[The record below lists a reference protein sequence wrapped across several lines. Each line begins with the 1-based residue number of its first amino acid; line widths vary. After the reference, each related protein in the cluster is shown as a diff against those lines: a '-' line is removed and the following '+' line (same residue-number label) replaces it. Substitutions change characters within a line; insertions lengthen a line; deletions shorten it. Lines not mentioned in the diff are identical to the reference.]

1 VASSSRFCDIPG
13 LFKLWSERMSDLIAV
28 IAPGEMGAAIGQRLR
43 ERGARVI
50 TSLAGRSAASGK
62 RAERAGIVAAAN
74 DDEIATANI
83 ILSVVPPKD
92 AAGLAERL
100 RPAIARAAT
109 KPIYVDCNAVAP
121 QTAEAIGAILAGS
134 GASYVDGGIIGP
146 PPTPTTLGARLYV
159 SGERARDVLRLNSYG
174 LDTRFLDG
182 PIGAASA
189 LKMSYAGVTKGFTAI
204 SALMML
210 GATRAGC
217 ADMLHK
223 ELAESQSPLLGWLS
237 RQMPKMPP
245 KAYRWVAEMEE
256 IGTFLDGI
264 AGGRDA
270 YEAIARL
277 YQHIAEV
284 QAAPRVA
291 DDTVAQLDLF
301 CAMEAPA
308 SVRKTA

>member
-1 VASSSRFCDIPG
+1 
-13 LFKLWSERMSDLIAV
+13 MSDLIAV
-28 IAPGEMGAAIGQRLR
+28 IAPGEMGAGIGQRLH

-50 TSLAGRSAASGK
+50 TSLAGRTAASAK
-62 RAERAGIVAAAN
+62 RAERAGMAPVASDDEIVAA
-74 DDEIATANI
+74 DIV
-83 ILSVVPPKD
+83 LSVVPPKD
-92 AAGLAERL
+92 AAGLAARL
-100 RPAIARAAT
+100 KPAIARAAK

-121 QTAEAIGAILAGS
+121 QTAEAIGAILKGS
-134 GASYVDGGIIGP
+134 GAHYVDGGIIGA
-146 PPTPTTLGARLYV
+146 PPTPTTAGARLYV
-159 SGERARDVLRLNSYG
+159 SGERAKDVVRLNSYG
-174 LDTRFLDG
+174 LDTRLLDG

-217 ADMLHK
+217 AAELHK
-223 ELAESQSPLLGWLS
+223 ELAESQAPLLAWLG

-264 AGGRDA
+264 AGGHAA

-277 YQHIAEV
+277 YQHIADV
-284 QAAPRVA
+284 QAQPRKA
-291 DDTVAQLDLF
+291 DDTVGQLDLF
-301 CAMEAPA
+301 CAMEAPPA
-308 SVRKTA
+308 RKSA

>member
-1 VASSSRFCDIPG
+1 
-13 LFKLWSERMSDLIAV
+13 MSDLIAV
-28 IAPGEMGAAIGQRLR
+28 IAPGEMGSGIGLRLH

-62 RAERAGIVAAAN
+62 RAERAGMAPVAN
-74 DDEIATANI
+74 DDEIAKADI

-92 AAGLAERL
+92 AAGLAARL
-100 RPAIARAAT
+100 KPALARAEK
-109 KPIYVDCNAVAP
+109 KPIYVDCTAVAP
-121 QTAEAIGAILAGS
+121 QTAEESGAILEGS
-134 GASYVDGGIIGP
+134 GAAYVDGGIIGP
-146 PPTPTTLGARLYV
+146 PPTPTSAGARIYV
-159 SGERARDVLRLNSYG
+159 SGGRARDVLRLAQHG
-174 LDTRFLDG
+174 LDMRLLDG

-189 LKMSYAGVTKGFTAI
+189 LKMSYAGITKGFTAI

-217 ADMLHK
+217 VAELHK
-223 ELAESQSPLLGWLS
+223 ELAESQAPLLAWLG

-264 AGGRDA
+264 AGGHAA
-270 YEAIARL
+270 YDAIARL

-284 QAAPRVA
+284 QAQPRKS
-291 DDTVAQLDLF
+291 DDTVGQLDAF
-301 CAMEAPA
+301 CGTESEAA
-308 SVRKTA
+308 KRKSA

>member
-1 VASSSRFCDIPG
+1 
-13 LFKLWSERMSDLIAV
+13 
-28 IAPGEMGAAIGQRLR
+28 
-43 ERGARVI
+43 
-50 TSLAGRSAASGK
+50 
-62 RAERAGIVAAAN
+62 
-74 DDEIATANI
+74 
-83 ILSVVPPKD
+83 
-92 AAGLAERL
+92 
-100 RPAIARAAT
+100 
-109 KPIYVDCNAVAP
+109 
-121 QTAEAIGAILAGS
+121 
-134 GASYVDGGIIGP
+134 
-146 PPTPTTLGARLYV
+146 
-159 SGERARDVLRLNSYG
+159 
-174 LDTRFLDG
+174 
-182 PIGAASA
+182 
-189 LKMSYAGVTKGFTAI
+189 MSYAGITKGFTAI

-256 IGTFLDGI
+256 IGAFLDGI
-264 AGGRDA
+264 AGGHDA

-301 CAMEAPA
+301 CAMEAPSSA
-308 SVRKTA
+308 RKTA

>member
-1 VASSSRFCDIPG
+1 
-13 LFKLWSERMSDLIAV
+13 
-28 IAPGEMGAAIGQRLR
+28 
-43 ERGARVI
+43 
-50 TSLAGRSAASGK
+50 
-62 RAERAGIVAAAN
+62 
-74 DDEIATANI
+74 
-83 ILSVVPPKD
+83 
-92 AAGLAERL
+92 
-100 RPAIARAAT
+100 
-109 KPIYVDCNAVAP
+109 
-121 QTAEAIGAILAGS
+121 
-134 GASYVDGGIIGP
+134 
-146 PPTPTTLGARLYV
+146 
-159 SGERARDVLRLNSYG
+159 
-174 LDTRFLDG
+174 
-182 PIGAASA
+182 
-189 LKMSYAGVTKGFTAI
+189 MSYAGITKGFTAI

-277 YQHIAEV
+277 YEHIAEV
-284 QAAPRVA
+284 QAAPRRA

-301 CAMEAPA
+301 CAMESPS

>member
-1 VASSSRFCDIPG
+1 
-13 LFKLWSERMSDLIAV
+13 MSDLIAV
-28 IAPGEMGAAIGQRLR
+28 IAPGEMGAGIGQRLH

-50 TSLAGRSAASGK
+50 TSLAGRTAASGK
-62 RAERAGIVAAAN
+62 RAERAGMVAVAS
-74 DDEIATANI
+74 DDEIVKADI

-92 AAGLAERL
+92 AAGLAQRL
-100 RPAIARAAT
+100 KPALARAAT

-121 QTAEAIGAILAGS
+121 QTAGEIGVILHGS
-134 GASYVDGGIIGP
+134 GAHYVDGGIIGA
-146 PPTPTTLGARLYV
+146 PPTPTTAGARLYV
-159 SGERARDVLRLNSYG
+159 SGERAQDVMRLKSYG
-174 LDTRFLDG
+174 LDVRLLDG

-189 LKMSYAGVTKGFTAI
+189 LKMSYAGITKGFTAI

-223 ELAESQSPLLGWLS
+223 ELAESQAPLLGWLG

-256 IGTFLDGI
+256 IGRFLDGI
-264 AGGRDA
+264 AGGRAA
-270 YEAIARL
+270 YESIGEL
-277 YQHIAEV
+277 YQHIADV
-284 QAAPRVA
+284 QAAPRKP

-301 CAMEAPA
+301 CAMEAPPA
-308 SVRKTA
+308 RKSA

>member
-1 VASSSRFCDIPG
+1 
-13 LFKLWSERMSDLIAV
+13 MSDLIAV

-62 RAERAGIVAAAN
+62 RAERAGLVAASS
-74 DDEIATANI
+74 DDEIVTADI
-83 ILSVVPPKD
+83 VLSVVPPKD
-92 AAGLAERL
+92 AAGLAQRL
-100 RPAIARAAT
+100 EPAIARAAK

-121 QTAEAIGAILAGS
+121 QTAVEIGTVLEGS
-134 GASYVDGGIIGP
+134 GAHYVDGGIIGA
-146 PPTPTTLGARLYV
+146 PPTPTTPGARLYV

-189 LKMSYAGVTKGFTAI
+189 LKMSYAGITKGFTAV
-204 SALMML
+204 SAFMML

-217 ADMLHK
+217 AAELHK
-223 ELAESQSPLLGWLS
+223 ELAESQAPLLAWLG

-256 IGTFLDGI
+256 IGVFLDGI
-264 AGGRDA
+264 PDGHAA
-270 YEAIARL
+270 YDGFARL
-277 YQHIAEV
+277 YEFIAEA
-284 QAAPRVA
+284 QATRRP
-291 DDTVAQLDLF
+291 DDAVAQLDAF
-301 CAMEAPA
+301 CATESETAK
-308 SVRKTA
+308 RKSA